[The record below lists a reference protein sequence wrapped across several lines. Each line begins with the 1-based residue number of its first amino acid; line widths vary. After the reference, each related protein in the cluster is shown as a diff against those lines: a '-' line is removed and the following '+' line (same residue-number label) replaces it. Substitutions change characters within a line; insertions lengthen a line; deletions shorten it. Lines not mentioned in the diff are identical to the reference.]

1 MYLGESVGKSCLSFL
16 GNNRFYQKSLL
27 ITGTVHDFQELL
39 RNENK
44 NIFVIILLLLP
55 VHGRKRVILFN

>member
-1 MYLGESVGKSCLSFL
+1 MGELAGKSCLSFL
-16 GNNRFYQKSLL
+16 GNNWFYQKSLL

-44 NIFVIILLLLP
+44 NILVIIFLLLP

>member
-1 MYLGESVGKSCLSFL
+1 MGESAGKSCLSLL

-44 NIFVIILLLLP
+44 NTFVIILLLLP